1 MQQFFRQ
8 AILRFVKCHNVVR
21 LQPIPQVGHGRT
33 VQAQVAAG
41 PVFRHGEAALV
52 LPDGIIRLRNLAGL
66 QLFLQGA
73 SGSTPAPSGIYSRP
87 NSIFVHL
94 SMALL

>member
-1 MQQFFRQ
+1 MH
-8 AILRFVKCHNVVR
+8 FVKYHNVVR

-66 QLFLQGA
+66 QLFVAVPRILGVDVMGYA
-73 SGSTPAPSGIYSRP
+73 VG
-87 NSIFVHL
+87 
-94 SMALL
+94 